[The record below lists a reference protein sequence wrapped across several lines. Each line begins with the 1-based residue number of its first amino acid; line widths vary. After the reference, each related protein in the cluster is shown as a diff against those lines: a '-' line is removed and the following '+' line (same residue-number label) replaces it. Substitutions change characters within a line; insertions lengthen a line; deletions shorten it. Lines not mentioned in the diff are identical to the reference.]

1 MLLDQLHPP
10 CPFLSRLRLASNW
23 WPTVCH
29 VLTCVLHCQLPTTE
43 GLASVAPMIGAPRAP
58 NSFIY
63 IKCSVARIEAAARLA
78 HKVSRT
84 QIANL
89 CAKDNRALID
99 VSK

>member
-1 MLLDQLHPP
+1 
-10 CPFLSRLRLASNW
+10 
-23 WPTVCH
+23 
-29 VLTCVLHCQLPTTE
+29 
-43 GLASVAPMIGAPRAP
+43 MIGAPRAP

-78 HKVSRT
+78 HEVSRT